1 MVANIFFMVDALSY
15 WWIEVVM
22 LVLLSCRRLSSVL
35 VLVSMA
41 AAAAALWTMSMFVGV
56 RCLQLQERAI
66 ELPLPRDADAWDR
79 YLGWIVCFG
88 RQLFWPAFS
97 SLSLLFVD
105 GR

>member
-1 MVANIFFMVDALSY
+1 MVDALSY

-35 VLVSMA
+35 VSM

-66 ELPLPRDADAWDR
+66 ESPLPRDADAWDR
-79 YLGWIVCFG
+79 LDRVDC
-88 RQLFWPAFS
+88 
-97 SLSLLFVD
+97 LLW
-105 GR
+105 